1 MIVPSRIFNW
11 LPLTVLLAP
20 LYGCDGAGDGQGAAA
35 AGPAPATLKGTVLY
49 RERMMLPPGAEVK
62 VQLEDISRADAMA
75 EILAVVTM
83 TPQGG
88 PPFPFA
94 IDYDASRIDER
105 HRYALRATITLD
117 GNLMFTTTEYTDPFQ
132 PGPIE
137 MIVERVPR
145 RVPE

>member
-1 MIVPSRIFNW
+1 MTLVNRFLACIPPV
-11 LPLTVLLAP
+11 LLLAP
-20 LYGCDGAGDGQGAAA
+20 LYGCDGDGGGASA
-35 AGPAPATLKGTVLY
+35 PAPAKIQGTVLY

-75 EILAVVTM
+75 EVLAVVTM

-88 PPFPFA
+88 PPFAFA
-94 IDYDASRIDER
+94 IDYDANRIEER
-105 HRYALRATITLD
+105 RRYALRASITLD

-137 MIVERVPR
+137 MTVERVPQ

>member
-1 MIVPSRIFNW
+1 MFARFLACISAV
-11 LPLTVLLAP
+11 VLLTP
-20 LYGCDGAGDGQGAAA
+20 LYGCDGADEGGGAA
-35 AGPAPATLKGTVLY
+35 PAPAKIQGAVVY

-62 VQLEDISRADAMA
+62 VQLEDISRADALA
-75 EILAVVTM
+75 EVLAVVTM

-88 PPFPFA
+88 PPYAFA
-94 IDYDASRIDER
+94 IDYDANRIDER
-105 HRYALRATITLD
+105 HRYALRASITLD

-137 MIVERVPR
+137 MMVERVPQ